1 MFTDVIL
8 MWKEKTNDRLEKRYY
23 IVLRLLIFIVIIW
36 NIHILVLA
44 TRIEQKDNEI
54 WQQRVEIEDLKEQI
68 DRERINK

>member
-1 MFTDVIL
+1 MKD
-8 MWKEKTNDRLEKRYY
+8 WKRRYY

-44 TRIEQKDNEI
+44 TRIEGKENEI
-54 WQQRVEIEDLKEQI
+54 WQQKVEIDDLIEQI

>member
-1 MFTDVIL
+1 MID
-8 MWKEKTNDRLEKRYY
+8 WKRRYY

-44 TRIEQKDNEI
+44 TRIEEKENEI
-54 WQQRVEIEDLKEQI
+54 WQQKVEIEDLKEQL

>member
-1 MFTDVIL
+1 MID
-8 MWKEKTNDRLEKRYY
+8 WKKRYY

-54 WQQRVEIEDLKEQI
+54 WQQKVEIEDLKEQL
-68 DRERINK
+68 DKERIKR

>member
-1 MFTDVIL
+1 MID
-8 MWKEKTNDRLEKRYY
+8 WKKRYY

-44 TRIEQKDNEI
+44 TRIEKKDNEI

-68 DRERINK
+68 DLLERGKK

>member
-1 MFTDVIL
+1 MID
-8 MWKEKTNDRLEKRYY
+8 WERKYY

-54 WQQRVEIEDLKEQI
+54 WQQRVEIEDLKEQL
-68 DRERINK
+68 DLLERGKK

>member
-1 MFTDVIL
+1 MID
-8 MWKEKTNDRLEKRYY
+8 WERKYY

-44 TRIEQKDNEI
+44 TRIEQKENEI
-54 WQQRVEIEDLKEQI
+54 WQQRVEIEDLKEQL

>member
-1 MFTDVIL
+1 MID
-8 MWKEKTNDRLEKRYY
+8 WKRRCY

-44 TRIEQKDNEI
+44 SRIEQKDDEI
-54 WQQRVEIEDLKEQI
+54 WQQRVEIEDLKEQL

>member
-1 MFTDVIL
+1 MID
-8 MWKEKTNDRLEKRYY
+8 WKKRYY

-54 WQQRVEIEDLKEQI
+54 WQQKVEIEDLKEQL
-68 DRERINK
+68 DRERIRK

>member
-1 MFTDVIL
+1 MID
-8 MWKEKTNDRLEKRYY
+8 WKRRYY

-44 TRIEQKDNEI
+44 TRIEEKDNEI
-54 WQQRVEIEDLKEQI
+54 WQQKVEIEDLKEQL

>member
-1 MFTDVIL
+1 MID
-8 MWKEKTNDRLEKRYY
+8 WKRRYY

-44 TRIEQKDNEI
+44 TRIEKKENEI
-54 WQQRVEIEDLKEQI
+54 WQQRVEIEDLKEQL

>member
-1 MFTDVIL
+1 MID
-8 MWKEKTNDRLEKRYY
+8 WERRYY

-44 TRIEQKDNEI
+44 TRIEEKENEI
-54 WQQRVEIEDLKEQI
+54 WQQRIEIEDLKEQL

>member
-1 MFTDVIL
+1 MID
-8 MWKEKTNDRLEKRYY
+8 WKRRYY

-68 DRERINK
+68 DRERTKNKV

>member
-1 MFTDVIL
+1 MID
-8 MWKEKTNDRLEKRYY
+8 WKRRYY
-23 IVLRLLIFIVIIW
+23 IVLALLIFIVIIW

-68 DRERINK
+68 DRERTRNKV

>member
-1 MFTDVIL
+1 MID
-8 MWKEKTNDRLEKRYY
+8 WERKYY

-54 WQQRVEIEDLKEQI
+54 WQQRVEIEDLKEQL
-68 DRERINK
+68 DKERIKR